1 MGKGSDWPVD
11 PAGPGTA
18 GEVWS
23 GVSAAAGPAAA
34 ASPAG
39 TQTDTFSHYVS
50 TDLTSFYK
58 QLLYDCCLFSM
69 VVFIL
74 TSRFSVINLSDSD
87 PVCFLQCCVREMGRW
102 VITAK
107 ISSLFTSKN

>member
-11 PAGPGTA
+11 PVGPGTA

-39 TQTDTFSHYVS
+39 TQTDSSELQNTGHV
-50 TDLTSFYK
+50 LSF
-58 QLLYDCCLFSM
+58 LFSL
-69 VVFIL
+69 I
-74 TSRFSVINLSDSD
+74 
-87 PVCFLQCCVREMGRW
+87 
-102 VITAK
+102 
-107 ISSLFTSKN
+107 